1 MQKFFQLIVILW
13 ALQSPAFAQKP
24 IELNHV
30 QGDNLIF
37 QQKTVRG
44 FHSLADGESYC
55 QKEGNKIVAYS
66 YKTGKQTRV
75 IFNLDSI
82 KDAPIKKFGSYQF
95 SPNEDLILLT
105 TDVEY
110 VYRRTYKAN
119 YYLWNPNL
127 QELTPL
133 SEKGKQQAASFSP
146 NGERI
151 AFVRNNNIFIKSL
164 KFGTE
169 NQVTTDGEWNK
180 IINGVPDWVYEEEFS
195 MNQAYAWSPD
205 SKFLA
210 YVKFNESEVKTFNM
224 QKFQGLAPELK
235 SNELYPSD
243 YSFKYPKSGE
253 SNSVVSVYSYELKT
267 KANIRCDV
275 GEETDQY
282 IPRLNWTDDSNDL
295 LIMRLNRRQNQL
307 DILSSNPYTGES
319 RPFITEQNKRYI
331 AESFLDDFHVLP
343 GNKYFVLISER
354 DGYSHLYLYN
364 RRGLLVRQLTSGNF
378 DVTQFYGYDA
388 NRGLFYYQAA
398 KVNAMQ
404 RELYYLS
411 LDGKK
416 SGILSTE
423 AGTNDATFSNG
434 YNYYINR
441 FTNLNTPFVT
451 TLYNYKGKAVRV
463 LEDNTKL
470 KETLAA
476 YRIPQK
482 EFFQFTTEEGTQL
495 NGWMIKPSNF
505 DENKQYPLLMTQY
518 SGPNSQQVLDRFSV
532 DWYNYMAQEGFVVAC
547 VDPRGTGARGEE
559 FRKCTYLKLG
569 ALESDDQLAAA
580 QYLGSQSFI
589 DANRMAIW
597 GWSYGG
603 FMSLLCLEK
612 GNHVFKSGVAI
623 APVTH
628 WKYYDSVYTE
638 RYMRTP
644 QLNPDGY
651 NNNSPLLHAKDLTGS
666 LLLVHGTADDNV
678 HYQNTLEMSE
688 ALVQAD
694 ISFDMAIYTNRNHSI
709 YGGNTRM
716 HLYKKITKFL
726 KEELENAK

>member
-1 MQKFFQLIVILW
+1 MRKFINLFLILC
-13 ALQSPAFAQKP
+13 LCQSAAFAQKS
-24 IELNHV
+24 IALEDV
-30 QGDNLIF
+30 QGRTQPFRQLS
-37 QQKTVRG
+37 VSG
-44 FHSLADGESYC
+44 FHSLQDGESYC

-75 IFNLDSI
+75 VFDLDEV
-82 KDAPIKKFGSYQF
+82 KDAPIKNFGSYQF
-95 SPNEDLILLT
+95 SPDEKMILLT
-105 TDVEY
+105 TEVEY
-110 VYRRTYKAN
+110 IYRRTFKAN

-127 QELTPL
+127 RELTPL

-151 AFVRNNNIFIKSL
+151 AFARDNNLFIKSL

-169 NQVTTDGEWNK
+169 NQVTTDGKWNE
-180 IINGVPDWVYEEEFS
+180 IINGIPDWVYEEEFA

-210 YVKFNESEVKTFNM
+210 YVKFDESAVKTFNM
-224 QKFQGLAPELK
+224 QMFQGLAPTMK
-235 SNELYPSD
+235 NNELYPSN
-243 YSFKYPKSGE
+243 YSFKYPKAGE
-253 SNSVVSVYSYELKT
+253 TNSITSVYCYELKT

-282 IPRLNWTDDSNDL
+282 IPRLNWTDDAADL
-295 LIMRLNRRQNQL
+295 LIMRMNRRQDQL
-307 DILSSNPYTGES
+307 DILSANPYTGES
-319 RPFITEQNKRYI
+319 RPFIVENNQRYV

-364 RRGLLVRQLTSGNF
+364 RRGLLVRQITSGDF
-378 DVTQFYGYDA
+378 DVTTFYGYDA
-388 NRGLFYYQAA
+388 KRSIFYYQAA
-398 KVNAMQ
+398 KENAMQ
-404 RELYYLS
+404 RELYYIS

-416 SGILSTE
+416 SGKLSTQV
-423 AGTNDATFSNG
+423 GTNDAQFSHG

-441 FTNLNTPFVT
+441 FTNINTPT
-451 TLYNYKGKAVRV
+451 ITALYNYKGKEVRV
-463 LEDNTKL
+463 LEDNAKL
-470 KETLAA
+470 KETLAE

-482 EFFQFTTEEGTQL
+482 EFFQFTTEEGISL
-495 NGWMIKPSNF
+495 NGWMIKPNDF
-505 DENKQYPLLMTQY
+505 DPNKEYPLLMTQY
-518 SGPNSQQVLDRFSV
+518 SGPNSQQVLDRFGV

-547 VDPRGTGARGEE
+547 IDPRGTGARGEE
-559 FRKCTYLKLG
+559 FRKCTYLQLG
-569 ALESDDQLAAA
+569 RYESDDQLAAA
-580 QYLGSQSFI
+580 KYLGSQTYI
-589 DANRMAIW
+589 DADRMAIW
-597 GWSYGG
+597 GWSFGG

-612 GNHVFKSGVAI
+612 GDHVFRAGVSV

-644 QLNPDGY
+644 QMNPNGY
-651 NNNSPLLHAKDLTGS
+651 DDNSPLLHAKDLTGS

-678 HYQNTLEMSE
+678 HCQNAYEMSE

-694 ISFDMAIYTNRNHSI
+694 VDFDMAIYTNRNHSI

-716 HLYKKITKFL
+716 HLYKKITAFL
-726 KEELENAK
+726 KQELMID

>member
-1 MQKFFQLIVILW
+1 MRKFINLFLILC
-13 ALQSPAFAQKP
+13 LCQSAAFAQKS
-24 IELNHV
+24 IALEDV
-30 QGDNLIF
+30 QGRTQPFRQLS
-37 QQKTVRG
+37 VSG
-44 FHSLADGESYC
+44 FHSLQDGESYC

-75 IFNLDSI
+75 VFDLDEV
-82 KDAPIKKFGSYQF
+82 KDAPIKNFGSYQF
-95 SPNEDLILLT
+95 SPDEKMILLT
-105 TDVEY
+105 TEVEY
-110 VYRRTYKAN
+110 IYRRTFKAN

-127 QELTPL
+127 RELTPL

-151 AFVRNNNIFIKSL
+151 AFARDNNLFIKSL

-169 NQVTTDGEWNK
+169 NQVTTDGKWNE
-180 IINGVPDWVYEEEFS
+180 IINGIPDWVYEEEFA

-210 YVKFNESEVKTFNM
+210 YVKFDESAVKTFNM
-224 QKFQGLAPELK
+224 QMFQGLAPTMK
-235 SNELYPSD
+235 NNELYPSN
-243 YSFKYPKSGE
+243 YSFKYPKAGE
-253 SNSVVSVYSYELKT
+253 TNSITSVYCYELKT

-282 IPRLNWTDDSNDL
+282 IPRLNWTDDAADL
-295 LIMRLNRRQNQL
+295 LIMRMNRRQDQL
-307 DILSSNPYTGES
+307 DILSANPYTGES
-319 RPFITEQNKRYI
+319 RPFIVENNQRYV

-364 RRGLLVRQLTSGNF
+364 RRGLLVRQITSGDF
-378 DVTQFYGYDA
+378 DVTTFYGYDA
-388 NRGLFYYQAA
+388 KRSIFYYQAA
-398 KVNAMQ
+398 KENAMQ
-404 RELYYLS
+404 RELYYIS

-416 SGILSTE
+416 SGKLSTQV
-423 AGTNDATFSNG
+423 GTNDAQFSHG

-441 FTNLNTPFVT
+441 FTNINTPT
-451 TLYNYKGKAVRV
+451 ITALYNYKGKEVRV
-463 LEDNTKL
+463 LEDNAKL
-470 KETLAA
+470 KETLAS

-482 EFFQFTTEEGTQL
+482 EFFQFTTEEGISL
-495 NGWMIKPSNF
+495 NGWMIKPNDF
-505 DENKQYPLLMTQY
+505 DPNKEYPLLMTQY
-518 SGPNSQQVLDRFSV
+518 SGPNSQQVLDRFGV

-547 VDPRGTGARGEE
+547 IDPRGTGARGEE
-559 FRKCTYLKLG
+559 FRKCTYLQLG
-569 ALESDDQLAAA
+569 RYESDDQLAAA
-580 QYLGSQSFI
+580 KYLGSQTYI
-589 DANRMAIW
+589 DADRMAIW
-597 GWSYGG
+597 GWSFGG

-612 GNHVFKSGVAI
+612 GDHVFRAGVSV

-644 QLNPDGY
+644 QMNPNGY
-651 NNNSPLLHAKDLTGS
+651 DDNSPLLHAKDLTGS

-678 HYQNTLEMSE
+678 HCQNAYEMSE

-694 ISFDMAIYTNRNHSI
+694 VDFDMAIYTNRNHSI

-716 HLYKKITKFL
+716 HLYKKITAFL
-726 KEELENAK
+726 KQELMID